1 MKNWSVKDIDKKVV
15 SNLSLNCGISPF
27 TASVLASQ
35 GYSSPESVMERL
47 ELHELSDPFL
57 IRDMQKAADII
68 NQAID
73 DGTKICIYGDYDCD
87 GITATAILYTYLCE
101 CGADVTYYIPE
112 RAEGYGLNNAA
123 VDTICKS
130 GVQLIITVDN
140 GITAV
145 ETAEYIYS
153 LGMKLIVTD
162 HHQQGDSLP
171 KAEAVVDPHRFD
183 DISPFKYLCGA
194 GIALKLVAALDG
206 GDYTTA
212 LEQFGDLAA
221 VATVADVVSLT
232 GENRYIVSYGLRL
245 INNTDRPALM
255 ALIQV
260 CGMAN
265 KKIDSQSIAF
275 GIAPRI
281 NAAGRYGSPL
291 TALKLLLCESYEDSL
306 AAAEELDRLNTLRK
320 SAENSIISDI
330 KSMIDHDPSILRDRV
345 ICLFGKGWHHG
356 VIGITAAR
364 IMERFGKPCFI
375 ASEDNGELRG
385 SARSFG
391 DFSIFASLTAASE
404 VLEKFGGHP
413 SAGGFTIKS
422 GKAQE
427 FRRLVNEYARENH
440 KTMPCPEISANMKL
454 SPRDIT
460 VENVEGLQLLEPFG
474 CGNEQPVFCI
484 ENAEVTEITAL
495 SGGIH
500 SKLRIK
506 LDGSFF
512 EALVFRRSP
521 EELPVRPRD
530 MCSLM
535 VSLSIN
541 VYRNKASVSIV
552 VSDIHRSGFEQ
563 DKYFAALN
571 SFEAYSR
578 GEKLPAAYYRAM
590 LPDRNAAAEIY
601 RLIPESGINTDVLY
615 FRLNNSSIN
624 FCRFCVALEAMTQL
638 GLIDIS
644 YADSVV
650 RRLKATH
657 KTDFNSA
664 PVLADIKSLSV
675 S

>member
-1 MKNWSVKDIDKKVV
+1 MKKWSVKDIDKHVV
-15 SNLSLNCGISPF
+15 SSLSLNCGISPF

-35 GYSSPESVMERL
+35 GYSLPESVMERL
-47 ELHELSDPFL
+47 EIHELSDPFL

-73 DGTKICIYGDYDCD
+73 EGTRICVYGDYDCD

-101 CGADVTYYIPE
+101 CGADVMYYIPE
-112 RAEGYGLNNAA
+112 RIEGYGLNNAA
-123 VDTICKS
+123 VDKIHER

-153 LGMKLIVTD
+153 LGMKLIITD
-162 HHQQGDSLP
+162 HHQQGDVIP
-171 KAEAVVDPHRFD
+171 KAEAVVDPHRHD
-183 DISPFKYLCGA
+183 DASTFKYLCGA

-206 GDYTTA
+206 GDYTMA

-221 VATVADVVSLT
+221 VATVADIVSLT
-232 GENRYIVSYGLRL
+232 GENRYIVNYGLRL
-245 INNTDRPALM
+245 INNTDRPAII

-260 CGMAN
+260 SGLEN
-265 KKIDSQSIAF
+265 KKIDSQSISF

-291 TALKLLLCESYEDSL
+291 TALKLLLCESYEDAL
-306 AAAEELDRLNTLRK
+306 DAAEELDRLNTLRK

-330 KSMIDHDPSILRDRV
+330 KSMIDDDPSIIRDRV

-356 VIGITAAR
+356 VIGITASR

-375 ASEDNGELRG
+375 ASEDNGEIRG

-391 DFSIFASLTAASE
+391 NFSVFDSLTAASG

-422 GKAQE
+422 GKTQE
-427 FRRLVNEYARENH
+427 FRQLINDYARENH
-440 KTMPCPEISANMKL
+440 EVMPCPEITADMKL

-460 VENVEGLQLLEPFG
+460 VENIEGLQILEPFG

-484 ENAEVTEITAL
+484 ENAEITDIAAL
-495 SGGIH
+495 SGGTH

-521 EELPVRPRD
+521 EELPVKSGD
-530 MCSLM
+530 ICSLM
-535 VSLSIN
+535 VSLGIN
-541 VYRNKASVSIV
+541 VYRNRTSVSII

-590 LPDRNAAAEIY
+590 LPDRDSAAEIY
-601 RLIPESGINTDVLY
+601 KLIPARGINTDVLY
-615 FRLNNSSIN
+615 FRLNNPKIN
-624 FCRFCVALEAMTQL
+624 FCRFCVALEAMVQL
-638 GLIDIS
+638 GLIEIS
-644 YADSVV
+644 YTDSIV

-657 KTDFNSA
+657 RTDFNSA
-664 PVLADIKSLSV
+664 PVLADIKSMSV